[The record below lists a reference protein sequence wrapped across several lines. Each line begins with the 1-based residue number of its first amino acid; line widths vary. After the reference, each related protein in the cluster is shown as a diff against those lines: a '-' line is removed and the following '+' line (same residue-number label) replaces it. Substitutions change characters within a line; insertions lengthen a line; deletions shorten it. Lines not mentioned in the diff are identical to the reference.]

1 LFDTFFI
8 NLFLTGASTMRTT
21 ALDNRHA
28 KVCIGVKELLQAIKF
43 TLLATLT
50 LDGWTNVNAVSVW
63 VFIALL
69 PGIGALTLKTKDA
82 SADSHNAE
90 WISGM
95 PLYSCNMLQ
104 LVMPMFIVGCSLQSN

>member
-1 LFDTFFI
+1 
-8 NLFLTGASTMRTT
+8 MRTT

-28 KVCIGVKELLQAIKF
+28 KVCIGVKE
-43 TLLATLT
+43 LLATLT